1 MTRRD
6 LLTFVFRWKNTVL
19 GWWIFI
25 VALTVVLVYILPPGY
40 EAGSAVLVERTK
52 APVLAQTGFT
62 APDMAEA
69 MNTEMQIVSAR
80 PVIEAVVDDLAL
92 DAASAQG
99 ADEEAAKKSLSA
111 RFRELLVD
119 LGLRTQVPPR
129 EGWIEDLTKRI
140 TATPVVDSNVLR
152 IAFSSPDPV
161 FSMRVTNAATDAY
174 IAHRR
179 SIYASQGAS
188 EYFKQK
194 MDEADAE
201 LDRLRAAMSD
211 FKAKHA
217 VTALSGGRPELVR
230 GIGNTRERLALLR
243 KERAELA
250 SRFANNHPRVVV
262 ANRNIAQAERDLK
275 ARAAELEEI
284 EARQSTIDDI
294 QVLIAS
300 QETVFLD
307 YLTRYEQE
315 RARESAPENLVNVKV
330 IEYAA
335 VPARPQRSRMF
346 FIKVS
351 ILGGFLLAVLI
362 AFLREYFDT
371 RVGTPEAAERALGVP
386 VVGSI
391 GKSRALRRT

>member
-25 VALTVVLVYILPPGY
+25 VALTVVLVYIMPPGY

-52 APVLAQTGFT
+52 SPVMSQTGFT

-69 MNTEMQIVSAR
+69 MNTEMEIVRAR
-80 PVIEAVVDDLAL
+80 PVIEAVVHDLAL

-99 ADEEAAKKSLSA
+99 ADEETEKSLSA
-111 RFRELLVD
+111 SFRELLVN
-119 LGLRTQVPPR
+119 LGLRTQVPAR

-140 TATPVVDSNVLR
+140 AATPVVDSNVLR
-152 IAFSSPDPV
+152 ISFSSPDPV
-161 FSMRVTNAATDAY
+161 FSMRVTNAVTDAY

-179 SIYASQGAS
+179 SIYAAQGAS
-188 EYFKQK
+188 DYFKQK

-201 LDRLRAAMSD
+201 LDRLRAALSD

-230 GIGNTRERLALLR
+230 EIGNNRERLALLR

-275 ARAAELEEI
+275 ARTAELEEI

-335 VPARPQRSRMF
+335 VPPRPKRSRMF
-346 FIKVS
+346 FIKVA

-371 RVGTPEAAERALGVP
+371 RVSTPDAAERALGVP
-386 VVGSI
+386 VVGSV